1 MFCPK
6 CGVEN
11 PDGAQLCSSCS
22 WVLTS
27 ISTIAP
33 APDARTSGLAVASLV
48 LAILSIP
55 TLFITA
61 IPALIFGIVGLV
73 KIEKS
78 QGRLKGKGLAIAGVA
93 VPGAIIPF
101 FAIFLAL
108 MLPALA
114 SARAM
119 SQRTACFTN
128 LKQLGLAMHTYAA
141 VNDGKYPPADKWC
154 DLLIKYADVNERT
167 FRCAGAFGCSGTRC
181 CRVISGKKL
190 SSYALN
196 KNIEKLGE
204 NAPPDM
210 VLLFETMPGWNR
222 FGGPEILSAD
232 NHNGKG
238 CNILF
243 NDGHVAFVKTE
254 DLNDLK
260 WTAK

>member
-11 PDGAQLCSSCS
+11 PDGTKLCSSCS

-33 APDARTSGLAVASLV
+33 APDARTSKLAVASLV

-55 TLFITA
+55 TFFITA
-61 IPALIFGIVGLV
+61 VPAIIFGIVGLV

-78 QGRLKGKGLAIAGVA
+78 QGRLKGKGFAIAGIAAPATVIPIA
-93 VPGAIIPF
+93 LMMAI
-101 FAIFLAL
+101 

-114 SARAM
+114 GARAM
-119 SQRTACFTN
+119 AQRTMCSAN

-167 FRCAGAFGCSGTRC
+167 FRCVGAFGYSGTRC
-181 CRVISGKKL
+181 CRVIAGQKL
-190 SSYALN
+190 CSYALN
-196 KNIEKLGE
+196 KNIEKLDA
-204 NAPPDM
+204 NAPSDM
-210 VLLFETMPGWNR
+210 VLLFETRPGWNQ
-222 FGGPEILSAD
+222 FGGPEILSTD
-232 NHNGKG
+232 NHRGEG

-243 NDGHVAFVKTE
+243 NDGHVAFVKTK

-260 WTAK
+260 WTTK